1 VSVGLRAKYFL
12 IAVSV
17 TALDLAVVVRYVG
30 VIWRVLSGILW
41 SRITLFLL
49 AALWLLSLLH
59 LWSRAFYELRDAV
72 EVQTRELA
80 PQAVTASARSREVG
94 DV

>member
-1 VSVGLRAKYFL
+1 MKRGSKHFL
-12 IAVSV
+12 IAMSMTILD
-17 TALDLAVVVRYVG
+17 TAVAVHYGG
-30 VIWRVLSGILW
+30 VIWQALSGILW
-41 SRITLFLL
+41 SRITLFFL

-72 EVQTRELA
+72 DVQTRELA
-80 PQAVTASARSREVG
+80 TQAVNASARSREVG